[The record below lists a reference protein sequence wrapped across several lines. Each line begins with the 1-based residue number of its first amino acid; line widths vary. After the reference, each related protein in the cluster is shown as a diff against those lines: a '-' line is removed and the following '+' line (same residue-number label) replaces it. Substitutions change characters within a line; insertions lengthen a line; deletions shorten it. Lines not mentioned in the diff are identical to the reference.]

1 MQKIVS
7 ELNQNEYNVSDV
19 SDFMKIKDFAKE
31 KLQKDLDERLQKPY
45 EAFDAY
51 KKCAYSKYFVED
63 VLEEMKER
71 TSELSYDDVQK
82 GTDMARDFL
91 DNMPVSLSDAVDAFY
106 AADEDMC
113 DRDDTYR
120 EYGGGSLPNPVLSD
134 REYDEWEQN
143 FANDMNKALGIES
156 DKQQD
161 KTSEKSDDTKDVAE
175 TKSTSNTKS
184 VMLPISKSLI
194 KTVKNKPDV
203 KHASIGLNSEHG
215 EFGRMFFPEKV
226 LKNSK
231 TNPNIA
237 YLPMNADKPYRVTFG
252 NSRDNQE
259 TVMMTGKEIADA
271 NHSYMKAQRE
281 SRIENLENKCKDAEM
296 ENSAEL
302 DGMDV

>member
-7 ELNQNEYNVSDV
+7 DFNQKEYNVSDA
-19 SDFMKIKDFAKE
+19 SDFVKIKDFAKE
-31 KLQKDLDERLQKPY
+31 KLQKDLDERLQKRY
-45 EAFDAY
+45 EESSGGFLRYDFCEYLA
-51 KKCAYSKYFVED
+51 ED
-63 VLEEMKER
+63 VLKEIKER

-82 GTDMARDFL
+82 GTDVARDFL
-91 DNMPVSLSDAVDAFY
+91 DNMPTCESY
-106 AADEDMC
+106 AD
-113 DRDDTYR
+113 DRYWGSYDDDFYR
-120 EYGGGSLPNPVLSD
+120 EYNGFGSLPNPVLSD
-134 REYDEWEQN
+134 EQYNQWEQS
-143 FANDMNKALGIES
+143 FEDDINKLMGIES
-156 DKQQD
+156 NKQQD
-161 KTSEKSDDTKDVAE
+161 KTSEKSDNTKEVAE
-175 TKSTSNTKS
+175 AKNTSNTKR

-203 KHASIGLNSEHG
+203 KHESIGLNSEHG

-231 TNPNIA
+231 TNPNVA
-237 YLPMNADKPYRVTFG
+237 YLPMNADKQYRVTFG
-252 NSRDNQE
+252 NSKDNQE

-281 SRIENLENKCKDAEM
+281 SRIENLENKCKDAEI